1 MSTFS
6 RARDRRSWASSASS
20 LELLASARAR
30 CCSISPLARSIRS
43 SPSETAPLS
52 RLAPRKASRPLSV
65 TIDRR
70 GDHGYDRN
78 GQRKPEKGHCD
89 DASNGVSVRRVPH
102 VREVLAR
109 RDAAAQI
116 AVVLGA
122 FAAYEVARHAMQP
135 NWAQAFANAR
145 RIESV
150 EQVLGVAWE
159 QSLQRA
165 FLAIPDLIQALNI
178 FYFVGHFVFTA
189 IFFIWLY
196 RRSWDGF
203 RSFRDAFLIATAIS
217 VVVHWLFP
225 TAPPRLAGVG
235 LEDTLL
241 VLSGIDIGSPH
252 SAAYSNP
259 VAAVPS
265 LHAAYALGV
274 GIGLVRYG
282 RSKLVRIAGVALSAA
297 RDPDDRR
304 HGQPLRARRGRGD
317 RRDRRRLPGRALVAG
332 ASPRGQ
338 LARLRRV
345 SGIRTPFTELSG
357 SSTRGFRRDGRRRRG
372 RRAGGCG
379 VGSGRARRGRRIVAD
394 AGADAGGD

>member
-1 MSTFS
+1 M
-6 RARDRRSWASSASS
+6 
-20 LELLASARAR
+20 
-30 CCSISPLARSIRS
+30 
-43 SPSETAPLS
+43 
-52 RLAPRKASRPLSV
+52 RLMPR
-65 TIDRR
+65 
-70 GDHGYDRN
+70 
-78 GQRKPEKGHCD
+78 
-89 DASNGVSVRRVPH
+89 

-109 RDAAAQI
+109 RDAAAQL

-165 FLAIPDLIQALNI
+165 FLAIPDLMQALNV
-178 FYFVGHFVFTA
+178 FYFVGHFVFTG
-189 IFFIWLY
+189 IFFVWLY

-217 VVVHWLFP
+217 VVVHYVFP

-241 VLSGIDIGSPH
+241 VLSGIDIGSPT

-274 GIGLVRYG
+274 GIGVFRYG
-282 RSKLVRIAGVALSAA
+282 RSKLTRAAGVDLSAA

-304 HGQPLRARRGRGD
+304 HRQPLRAGCRRRD
-317 RRDRRRLPGRALVAG
+317 RRDRRRLPRRALVAR
-332 ASPRGQ
+332 ASPRAQ
-338 LARLRRV
+338 LACLRH
-345 SGIRTPFTELSG
+345 LSG
-357 SSTRGFRRDGRRRRG
+357 CDPRSAALQWTPRRG
-372 RRAGGCG
+372 
-379 VGSGRARRGRRIVAD
+379 VEQPGSSPGS
-394 AGADAGGD
+394 

>member
-1 MSTFS
+1 MRPVPRV
-6 RARDRRSWASSASS
+6 RA
-20 LELLASARAR
+20 L
-30 CCSISPLARSIRS
+30 
-43 SPSETAPLS
+43 
-52 RLAPRKASRPLSV
+52 
-65 TIDRR
+65 
-70 GDHGYDRN
+70 
-78 GQRKPEKGHCD
+78 
-89 DASNGVSVRRVPH
+89 
-102 VREVLAR
+102 LAR
-109 RDAAAQI
+109 RDAVAQLS
-116 AVVLGA
+116 VVVGA

-135 NWAQAFANAR
+135 NWAQAFTNAR

-189 IFFIWLY
+189 IFFVWLY

-217 VVVHWLFP
+217 VVIHWLFP

-241 VLSGIDIGSPH
+241 VLSGIDIGSPT

-274 GIGLVRYG
+274 GIGLIRYG
-282 RSKLVRIAGVALSAA
+282 RSTLVRLAGVLY
-297 RDPDDRR
+297 P
-304 HGQPLRARRGRGD
+304 PLVIVTIVVTGNHFVLDAVAGIAVLGAGFLAVHWWRGRNREG
-317 RRDRRRLPGRALVAG
+317 G
-332 ASPRGQ
+332 S
-338 LARLRRV
+338 RV
-345 SGIRTPFTELSG
+345 C
-357 SSTRGFRRDGRRRRG
+357 
-372 RRAGGCG
+372 A
-379 VGSGRARRGRRIVAD
+379 A
-394 AGADAGGD
+394 